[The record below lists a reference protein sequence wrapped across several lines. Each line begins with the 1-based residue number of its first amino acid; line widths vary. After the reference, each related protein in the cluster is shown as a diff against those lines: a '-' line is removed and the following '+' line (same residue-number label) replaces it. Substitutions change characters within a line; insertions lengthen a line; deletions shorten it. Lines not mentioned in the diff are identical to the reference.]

1 MNYVRWK
8 KITLVIGIACLIC
21 CNVLRGVRAE
31 TYKEGQIT
39 VKHEA
44 LTVKSDGERISFD
57 HPYEITGNVITNALS
72 YIYYEEKGL
81 LKKKETLRVFQDD
94 EIRKLT
100 PFIIQALSV
109 ATPKQVVAVLSY
121 SERLLLSDQQNYCI
135 LFIANKR
142 LNIVF
147 SRIHTFQT
155 YNDTMSEKKRFSTSN
170 ENPVTIKHS
179 RFWKLVPSTGQQLE
193 PDHENWL
200 IIDLSSATY
209 QQPITKRMGTV
220 EEKIEQ
226 GKVDLDSRLK
236 KLEEKMAG
244 NVDMSKQAQ
253 PAAAS
258 EKTAKGESKIKSK
271 LLILRELVSEEIISE
286 EDYNYKKAKMMREGM
301 GNVGVKEQ
309 LREIKD
315 LKSEGLITEEDYDEI
330 KKDLLEH
337 F

>member
-8 KITLVIGIACLIC
+8 KTIQAIGIACLIC
-21 CNVLRGVRAE
+21 CSVLRGVRAE

-39 VKHEA
+39 VKHEE
-44 LTVKSDGERISFD
+44 LSVKRDRGRISFD

-72 YIYYEEKGL
+72 SIYYEEKGL
-81 LKKKETLRVFQDD
+81 LKKKEPLRVFQDD

-109 ATPKQVVAVLSY
+109 ATSKQAVVVSSY

-135 LFIANKR
+135 LFVANKR
-142 LNIVF
+142 LNMVF

-155 YNDTMSEKKRFSTSN
+155 YNDTMSDKKRFSTTP
-170 ENPVTIKHS
+170 ENPVTVKHS
-179 RFWKLVPSTGQQLE
+179 RFWKLVPSTEQQLE

-200 IIDLSSATY
+200 LIDLSSATY
-209 QQPITKRMGTV
+209 QQPIAKKTGTV
-220 EEKIEQ
+220 DEKIEQ
-226 GKVDLDSRLK
+226 GKADLDSRLK
-236 KLEEKMAG
+236 KLEEKMSG
-244 NVDMSKQAQ
+244 NIDAPKQTQ
-253 PAAAS
+253 PASAL

-271 LLILRELVSEEIISE
+271 LLMLRELVSEEIITE
-286 EDYNYKKAKMMREGM
+286 EDYNHKKAKLLREGM
-301 GNVGVKEQ
+301 GDMAVKDQ

-315 LKSEGLITEEDYDEI
+315 LKTEGVITDDDYDEI
-330 KKDLLEH
+330 KKELLEH

>member
-1 MNYVRWK
+1 MKYVRWK
-8 KITLVIGIACLIC
+8 KITLGIGIACLIC
-21 CNVLRGVRAE
+21 CNVSREVRAE
-31 TYKEGQIT
+31 TYKEGLVI

-44 LTVKSDGERISFD
+44 LTVKSDGERIRFD

-81 LKKKETLRVFQDD
+81 LKKKETVRVFQDD

-109 ATPKQVVAVLSY
+109 ATPKQVVAVSSY
-121 SERLLLSDQQNYCI
+121 SERILLSDQQNYCI
-135 LFIANKR
+135 LFVADKR

-200 IIDLSSATY
+200 IIDLSSAAY
-209 QQPITKRMGTV
+209 QQPITKRMGTI
-220 EEKIEQ
+220 EEKIVQ
-226 GKVDLDSRLK
+226 GNADLDSRLK

-244 NVDMSKQAQ
+244 NSDVSKQTQ
-253 PAAAS
+253 PAAALD
-258 EKTAKGESKIKSK
+258 KTAKGESKIKSK

-286 EDYNYKKAKMMREGM
+286 EDYNYKKAKLLREGM
-301 GNVGVKEQ
+301 GDMGVKEQ

-315 LKSEGLITEEDYDEI
+315 LKSEGLITEGDYDEI
-330 KKDLLEH
+330 KKGLLEH